1 MIDEFFSVTLGQA
14 IAALTPNAF
23 IASLINPFIIILFSL
38 FCGVTIPAPSM
49 PAFWRAWMYQL
60 DPFTRLIGGMM
71 STELHDLVVVCTPS
85 ELAIFNPPSGQTCG
99 GYANTFLQTA
109 IGYIAN
115 PNATS
120 DCGYCEYKL
129 GDGYLDTLGFSWAYR
144 WRDLG
149 IFAAFIGNNLIILA
163 LAARFFYF
171 AKR

>member
-23 IASLINPFIIILFSL
+23 ISSLINPFIIVLFSL

-71 STELHDLVVVCTPS
+71 STELHDLNVTCTPS
-85 ELAIFNPPSGQTCG
+85 ELAIFQPPSGETCG
-99 GYANTFLQTA
+99 QYAQAFLGTA
-109 IGYIAN
+109 IGYLAN
-115 PNATS
+115 PEAS
-120 DCGYCEYKL
+120 VDCGYCQFKL
-129 GDGYLDTLGFSWAYR
+129 GDGYLSTLGFSWGFR
-144 WRDLG
+144 WQDLG
-149 IFAAFIGNNLIILA
+149 IFASFIVSNLIILA
-163 LAARFFYF
+163 LAARFLYF

>member
-1 MIDEFFSVTLGQA
+1 MIDEFFAVTLGQA

-71 STELHDLVVVCTPS
+71 STELHDLNVVCTPT
-85 ELAIFNPPSGQTCG
+85 ELAIFNPPSGQSCG
-99 GYANTFLQTA
+99 EYAGAFLQTA

-115 PNATS
+115 PNATAN
-120 DCGYCEYKL
+120 CGYCQYKL
-129 GDGYLDTLGFSWAYR
+129 GDGYLSSLGFAWAYR

-149 IFAAFIGNNLIILA
+149 IFASFIGSNLIILA